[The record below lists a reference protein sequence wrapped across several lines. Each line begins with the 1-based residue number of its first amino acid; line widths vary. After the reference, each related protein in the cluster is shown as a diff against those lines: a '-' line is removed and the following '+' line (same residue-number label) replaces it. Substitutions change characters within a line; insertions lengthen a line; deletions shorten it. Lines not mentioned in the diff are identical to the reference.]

1 MAHFVTKGEVVKALL
16 DELAANTPEAQ
27 DFKAQMGAVNPTTP
41 TVPDY
46 TPSAVK
52 TMVMDLLSNDPDVI
66 NRIKQIAAT
75 V

>member
-1 MAHFVTKGEVVKALL
+1 MANFVTKGEVVKALL
-16 DELAANTPEAQ
+16 GELAANTPEAQ
-27 DFKAQMGAVNPTTP
+27 DFKQQMGAVNPTTP